1 MACGISSAAT
11 FLRLVLDSVTV
22 DRDNQVR
29 LTFITAR
36 VLTPRSAAV
45 SVNFR
50 FPIGGAMSKDEGERI
65 ELEGHVSF
73 EPPTMSAEMKVYKA
87 DDVRL
92 EKSQTVRYLW
102 SPSGAY
108 LCNYRILILVD
119 GKWHELTREKGLA
132 DYRSDYRSDGPG
144 RRGAKNRL
152 DGENRRSRTTGL
164 RSLPR
169 AGATTGRT
177 HARHA

>member
-1 MACGISSAAT
+1 
-11 FLRLVLDSVTV
+11 
-22 DRDNQVR
+22 
-29 LTFITAR
+29 
-36 VLTPRSAAV
+36 
-45 SVNFR
+45 
-50 FPIGGAMSKDEGERI
+50 MSKDEGERI

-119 GKWHELTREKGLA
+119 GKWHELTREKDLPTRDQTTDQTAQAVEGLRT
-132 DYRSDYRSDGPG
+132 DLMEKIDDLGQLTYEVYQGQGP
-144 RRGAKNRL
+144 RRGELTQDML
-152 DGENRRSRTTGL
+152 DGLT
-164 RSLPR
+164 
-169 AGATTGRT
+169 
-177 HARHA
+177 